1 MSVAETELF
10 DGTKYEV
17 PFAKADGKEVTALAL
32 NLSGSLRLNRNDPD
46 HVALIESLTLGR
58 IVQLSVMAGVSGKG
72 QQIREDNEV
81 QELVTHTVSLKLH
94 EVNTA

>member
-10 DGTKYEV
+10 DGAEYEV

-32 NLSGSLRLNRNDPD
+32 NLSGSLRLNRNDPE

-72 QQIREDNEV
+72 QQIREDNEG

-94 EVNTA
+94 EVNVG

>member
-1 MSVAETELF
+1 MSVAENELF
-10 DGTKYEV
+10 DGTEYEI

-32 NLSGSLRLNRNDPD
+32 NLSGSLRLNRNDPG

-72 QQIREDNEV
+72 QQVREGSDGNEV
-81 QELVTHTVSLKLH
+81 VTHTVSLKLH
-94 EVNTA
+94 EVSQ